1 MAEKFIEAAKD
12 GYVDLLREAQRKELN
27 TPDEDGRTATHWA
40 AHNGNLEALRLIVGR
55 GGDVN
60 KSDFLGNTCL
70 HLAAAKG
77 HMDVVSYLVNWG
89 CNLYAL
95 DNDEHSALDIA
106 GLNNRVDI
114 IKFLDNARI
123 QQQQKNPKLVMKLR
137 EDAQRVCERNR
148 KRYERLQEEAARRA
162 AKEDKRIRAAD
173 PDFRPPGKMSF
184 IKTLTLKIK
193 GNPANSKPR
202 VNHFHTSR
210 KYSEMAGFATSGA
223 GRKIYQKKILT
234 DDSAFNIGSG
244 LRSLNGV
251 PGTSADVI
259 YNRTVS
265 DATMSGGNPSRTIFD
280 VFPNGTRTNLVKA
293 KSESDILFDS
303 GVDSYHSDNDD
314 DEKGGV
320 FYRPGFGQTAF
331 LRKNPFVNTLHSF
344 EQDNTETN
352 DLTNGFSGDAN
363 SDDGIDRSF
372 GFGVNGVSDKM
383 KELPWDPDE
392 VENLDD
398 DDDDSEFTA
407 LEMFL
412 VSSGLS
418 TYIPYFT
425 KEKVN
430 LELLMKLTDSEF
442 KEIGI
447 PFGPRKKLAEV
458 IAKRRDILNTPT
470 AMADTF
476 L

>member
-1 MAEKFIEAAKD
+1 MCVYIFMCLISISFIFS
-12 GYVDLLREAQRKELN
+12 
-27 TPDEDGRTATHWA
+27 
-40 AHNGNLEALRLIVGR
+40 
-55 GGDVN
+55 GDVN
-60 KSDFLGNTCL
+60 KSDYLGNTCL
-70 HLAAAKG
+70 HLAATKG

-137 EDAQRVCERNR
+137 EEAQRTCERNR

-162 AKEDKRIRAAD
+162 AKEDKRIKAAD

-193 GNPANSKPR
+193 GNPTNSKPR

-223 GRKIYQKKILT
+223 GRKIAQKKMT
-234 DDSAFNIGSG
+234 MDDFNISSG
-244 LRSLNGV
+244 HKSLNGM
-251 PGTSADVI
+251 PGTSADVM
-259 YNRTVS
+259 YNKTNS
-265 DATMSGGNPSRTIFD
+265 DGNPSRTIFD
-280 VFPNGTRTNLVKA
+280 VFPNGNRTNLIKA

-344 EQDNTETN
+344 EQENTETN
-352 DLTNGFSGDAN
+352 DLTNGVSGDAN
-363 SDDGIDRSF
+363 SDDGMDRSF
-372 GFGVNGVSDKM
+372 GPGINGITDKM
-383 KELPWDPDE
+383 KELPWDPEE

-407 LEMFL
+407 LEMLL

-418 TYIPYFT
+418 AYIPYFT

-430 LELLMKLTDSEF
+430 LELLMKLNDSEL

-458 IAKRRDILNTPT
+458 ISKRKDVLNTPR
-470 AMADTF
+470 AMTDTF